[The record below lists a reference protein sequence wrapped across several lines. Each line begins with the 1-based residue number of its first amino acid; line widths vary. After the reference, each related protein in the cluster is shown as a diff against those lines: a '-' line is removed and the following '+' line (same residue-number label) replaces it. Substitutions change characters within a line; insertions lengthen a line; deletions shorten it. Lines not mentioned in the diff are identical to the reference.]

1 MPPEPRPS
9 AAPSPDAERWWRPLG
24 RAGDAGVVYVDLAP
38 HPAREA
44 AALAW
49 LDGEERARWS
59 RFRHEGRRR
68 QYALC
73 RAALRAVLCIRLGCA
88 NHALSFREAE
98 HGKPFALVSGA
109 PAPVHFSVSH
119 GGGHGL
125 LAVAREGRVGVDVE
139 ERIPRRDVDGWMAA
153 VLTPDE
159 RSEMAALGGRRRAAS
174 FFTLWTIKEALLKAL
189 GTGLRLDMAGFEAPP
204 PMRRGVR
211 VGEFRF
217 PHLPAVAWRV
227 ENLGNERFAAAV
239 AHERGRGPGPG
250 SGPTAAARREA
261 ASAAH

>member
-1 MPPEPRPS
+1 MPPEPRPP

-24 RAGDAGVVYVDLAP
+24 RAGDASVVYVDLAP

-44 AALAW
+44 AALGW
-49 LDGEERARWS
+49 LGAEERARWN

-68 QYALC
+68 QYTLC
-73 RAALRAVLCIRLGCA
+73 RAALRAVLCLRLGCA
-88 NHALSFREAE
+88 NHALSFRESG
-98 HGKPFALVSGA
+98 HGKPFALLSGA
-109 PAPVHFSVSH
+109 PAPASFSVSH

-125 LAVAREGRVGVDVE
+125 LAVAREGRIGVDVE
-139 ERIPRRDVDGWMAA
+139 ERIPRRDVDGLMAA

-159 RSEMAALGGRRRAAS
+159 RLELAAVGGRHRTMS
-174 FFTLWTIKEALLKAL
+174 FLTLWTIKEALLKAL

-227 ENLGNERFAAAV
+227 ENLGNEHFAAAV
-239 AHERGRGPGPG
+239 AHERGPGPE
-250 SGPTAAARREA
+250 PAAAERREA
-261 ASAAH
+261 ASAAR